1 MSRSHRRSFF
11 RFGGQGRVRAAAAS
25 LAALA
30 GLLCAC
36 GAQVRASADWE
47 RGADLAPSKT
57 FGVARSPLLPQGLTP
72 EQSRLVALVEDTIK
86 RELSRKGYQEVPVE
100 SARLIATSQ
109 FLVRERSRVNA
120 YTCDNYWQYA
130 MYEGAVLPAG
140 AVAPCQE
147 SVVSNFDEGVLMIDV
162 YDAERKELVWHGW
175 ANGERPKPGAA
186 ATEVVQ
192 QATLDI
198 LERFPP

>member
-1 MSRSHRRSFF
+1 
-11 RFGGQGRVRAAAAS
+11 VS
-25 LAALA
+25 LAVLGA
-30 GLLCAC
+30 LLCAC

-47 RGADLAPSKT
+47 RGADLSPSKT
-57 FGVARSPLLPQGLTP
+57 FGVARSPLLPKDLTP
-72 EQSRLVALVEDTIK
+72 QQTQLVAIVEDTIK
-86 RELSRKGYQEVPVE
+86 RELARKGYQEAPVE
-100 SARLIATSQ
+100 SARLVATSH

-120 YTCDNYWQYA
+120 YTCDNYWQYE
-130 MYEGAVLPAG
+130 MYEGAVLPSG

-175 ANGERPKPGAA
+175 ASGERPTAGSASGPDI
-186 ATEVVQ
+186 VH